1 MASPSPGCFSM
12 STYTPA
18 VEDLIEKLTRLPGIG
33 KKTAARLALHILRTP
48 LDEARALAQSILR
61 VKERIGLC
69 RICFNIAE
77 GELCSIC
84 RNPKRDPSLICVVE
98 GPSDLL
104 AIEATGVFRGVY
116 HVLHGAIAPLDG
128 VGPNELRVSEL
139 LGRLEKGGVKE
150 VILATNPTVEGD
162 TTALYL
168 AKAIKPLGVMV
179 TRIAQGIPAGGD
191 IEYVDAKTM
200 SRSLEGRREV

>member
-1 MASPSPGCFSM
+1 M

-18 VEDLIEKLTRLPGIG
+18 VEDLIDKLAKLPGIG
-33 KKTAARLALHILRTP
+33 KKTAVRLALYILRSSQ
-48 LDEARALAQSILR
+48 DEAQALARSILW

-77 GELCSIC
+77 GEQCPIC
-84 RNPKRDPSLICVVE
+84 RNSQRDGSLLCVVE
-98 GPSDLL
+98 EPSDLM
-104 AIEATGVFRGVY
+104 AIEATGIFRGFY

-128 VGPNELRVSEL
+128 VGPQELKIAEL
-139 LGRLEKGGVKE
+139 LDRLKQGGIAE

-162 TTALYL
+162 ATALYL
-168 AKAIKPLGVMV
+168 AKVIKPLGITV

-191 IEYVDAKTM
+191 IEYVDSRTM
-200 SRSLEGRREV
+200 TRSLEGRREV